1 MQPGGHLLVVPY
13 RGRPRW
19 VSCEVPCIVSL
30 YCAALNPPHGRV
42 LPQMLPPIP
51 RPACLVKVSAV
62 VQRRSEADLD
72 MYFPSGGLMQP
83 MRGLLVQP
91 VHGFRILAAARGAAA
106 RGLPA
111 ILEIW
116 GLMQPMVANN
126 HFHSPTDPVQFLTT
140 LDFLPIAM

>member
-1 MQPGGHLLVVPY
+1 
-13 RGRPRW
+13 
-19 VSCEVPCIVSL
+19 
-30 YCAALNPPHGRV
+30 
-42 LPQMLPPIP
+42 
-51 RPACLVKVSAV
+51 
-62 VQRRSEADLD
+62 
-72 MYFPSGGLMQP
+72 MQP

-126 HFHSPTDPVQFLTT
+126 HFHSPTDPVQLLTT